1 MANFAGSGGQAADPQ
16 IQRLVEIE
24 TQKAR
29 FQALVHNLTGTCW
42 EKCVDRP
49 AARLDSRTETCIV
62 NCVERFIDTSNY
74 VVNRLSDISKRSS
87 GLAN

>member
-1 MANFAGSGGQAADPQ
+1 MADFTGSGGQAADPQ

-29 FQALVHNLTGTCW
+29 FQALVHNLTDICW
-42 EKCVDRP
+42 EKCIDRP
-49 AARLDSRTETCIV
+49 AARLDSRAETCIV

-87 GLAN
+87 GIGN